1 MEDNKQIQNQ
11 DNFEETIKIIKE
23 EYEKKI
29 AEMQQQHEEELN
41 KVREEEHRKNVET
54 IRALMSGK
62 QVEISEKPAPQQE
75 ISFEEKLI
83 EDTRKNLGL

>member
-1 MEDNKQIQNQ
+1 MEENKQTQNQ

-62 QVEISEKPAPQQE
+62 QIEISEKPAPQQE